1 MTHWTQTVN
10 VIRQEGPRPDKLKKS
25 LDEFP
30 DHFLKI
36 VGGRVFCEVC
46 NRIPIRSCLTPTTYI
61 YRYSHSLTNHHS
73 SSRVS
78 RSEGE
83 GEEWVRGFGRLLAV
97 WNYPLS
103 YTCGRPSRKWHM
115 VNKDLCFAVNDRL
128 LIAWSKNQKSWNTS
142 RFFYSKWNHTN
153 GHVLYLNAWMDCRP
167 CLVCVHIKSLSFCW
181 MLDRIHQNV
190 SSYVHR
196 ETEFLE
202 RDLCTHWI
210 SVCRRDTMRN

>member
-1 MTHWTQTVN
+1 MNTKTTEQQTFTQKFKSPPSKVDKTRKLMIGLRHVN
-10 VIRQEGPRPDKLKKS
+10 VRGVSMKKNGGRRGDVHPDTLKKS

-46 NRIPIRSCLTPTTYI
+46 NRIPIRSCLTPTTYS

-83 GEEWVRGFGRLLAV
+83 GEEGVRGFGRLLAV

-103 YTCGRPSRKWHM
+103 YTCGRPSRK
-115 VNKDLCFAVNDRL
+115 
-128 LIAWSKNQKSWNTS
+128 
-142 RFFYSKWNHTN
+142 
-153 GHVLYLNAWMDCRP
+153 
-167 CLVCVHIKSLSFCW
+167 
-181 MLDRIHQNV
+181 
-190 SSYVHR
+190 
-196 ETEFLE
+196 
-202 RDLCTHWI
+202 
-210 SVCRRDTMRN
+210 